1 MRSHPWTLR
10 TGVVALAVTAFV
22 GACAPSSTGT
32 GGGPASSS
40 AVPAS
45 TASAAGPGDFAGPVD
60 IGGGRTIYLEC
71 RGQGSPT
78 VILESGYH
86 DSSDLWGI
94 AEVTPPVAD
103 GAVLPGIARSARV
116 CAYDR
121 PGTLRYSE
129 NQGSITTRT
138 SPVPMPRT
146 AADVVTDLHT
156 LLRAADVPGPY
167 VLVAHSL
174 GGIFSRLY
182 QRTYPDEVRAM
193 VLVDTFSPEV
203 PQLFGPLWPAYRDL
217 LSTTGTGTDPAAE
230 RIDLDTSINQLDQAL
245 PMRPVPLA
253 VISKT
258 EPFGGL
264 PPTLPG
270 GLTGADI
277 ERLWPQVQAGVVA
290 IEPQTPQTL
299 AAGSYDYIQVRQ
311 PDLIISATRL
321 VVARAGG

>member
-10 TGVVALAVTAFV
+10 TGVVALAVTALV
-22 GACAPSSTGT
+22 GACAPSSTGA
-32 GGGPASSS
+32 GGGSASSS
-40 AVPAS
+40 AAP
-45 TASAAGPGDFAGPVD
+45 ASAAGPGDFAGPVD
-60 IGGGRTIYLEC
+60 IGGGRTIHLEC

-94 AEVTPPVAD
+94 AEVTPPAAD

-182 QRTYPDEVRAM
+182 PT
-193 VLVDTFSPEV
+193 
-203 PQLFGPLWPAYRDL
+203 
-217 LSTTGTGTDPAAE
+217 AE
-230 RIDLDTSINQLDQAL
+230 RIDLDTSINQLDQAP

-270 GLTGADI
+270 SLTGADI

-290 IEPQTPQTL
+290 IQPQTPQTL
-299 AAGSYDYIQVRQ
+299 AAGSDHYIQVRQ
-311 PDLIISATRL
+311 PDLVISATHL
-321 VVARAGG
+321 VVARVGG

>member
-10 TGVVALAVTAFV
+10 IGVVALAVTALV
-22 GACAPSSTGT
+22 GACAPSSTGA
-32 GGGPASSS
+32 GGGSASSS
-40 AVPAS
+40 AAP
-45 TASAAGPGDFAGPVD
+45 ASAAGPGDFAGPVD

-71 RGQGSPT
+71 RGHGSPT

-94 AEVTPPVAD
+94 AEVTPPAAD

-203 PQLFGPLWPAYRDL
+203 PELFGPLSR
-217 LSTTGTGTDPAAE
+217 
-230 RIDLDTSINQLDQAL
+230 L
-245 PMRPVPLA
+245 P
-253 VISKT
+253 
-258 EPFGGL
+258 
-264 PPTLPG
+264 
-270 GLTGADI
+270 
-277 ERLWPQVQAGVVA
+277 
-290 IEPQTPQTL
+290 
-299 AAGSYDYIQVRQ
+299 
-311 PDLIISATRL
+311 
-321 VVARAGG
+321 

>member
-1 MRSHPWTLR
+1 MRSHRRRLR
-10 TGVVALAVTAFV
+10 TGAVALAVTVLVAGCA
-22 GACAPSSTGT
+22 GAAK
-32 GGGPASSS
+32 ANSS
-40 AVPAS
+40 AAPAPP
-45 TASAAGPGDFAGPVD
+45 AGPNDFAGSVD
-60 IGGGRTIYLEC
+60 IGGGRTMYLEC

-86 DSSDLWGI
+86 DSADLWSI

-103 GAVLPGIARSARV
+103 GAVLPGIGRFARV

-121 PGTLRYSE
+121 PGTLRYAE
-129 NQGSITTRT
+129 NPGSVTTRT

-156 LLRAADVPGPY
+156 LLRAAGLPGPY

-174 GGIFSRLY
+174 GGLFSRLY
-182 QRTYPDEVRAM
+182 QRTYPDEVRAL
-193 VLVDTFSPEV
+193 VLVDTFSPQV

-217 LSTTGTGTDPAAE
+217 LSATGTGTDPTAE
-230 RIDLDTSINQLDQAL
+230 RIDLDVSISQLDQAP
-245 PMRPVPLA
+245 PMRPVPVA

-264 PPTLPG
+264 PATLPG

-277 ERLWPQVQAGVVA
+277 ERLWPQVQTGVVA
-290 IEPQTPQTL
+290 IQPQTPQTL
-299 AAGSYDYIQVRQ
+299 AAGSDHYIQVHQ
-311 PDLIISATRL
+311 PDLIVSATRL
-321 VVARAGG
+321 VMARAGG